1 MTRTRNATL
10 LLAPLL
16 VAPLVLSGCFNGP
29 GATTTMQ
36 AGQATGNGVQAQV
49 GLLRV
54 ENATIVT
61 GPEGSRSATLMMRVV
76 NQGDESDRLLAAT
89 IDGVRA
95 TITGDSVELPP
106 GTSIPFAYESDLWVN
121 SYAFDAEPSAFVD
134 VTLVFEKSGDAELQ
148 VLTVPPMSFYEGIA
162 PNPPAA

>member
-1 MTRTRNATL
+1 MISARAAAVA
-10 LLAPLL
+10 LLAS
-16 VAPLVLSGCFNGP
+16 LSLAGCFNGP

-36 AGQATGNGVQAQV
+36 AEQSTGNGVQAQA

-54 ENATIVT
+54 ENATLVT
-61 GPEGSRSATLMMRVV
+61 GPEGSRSATLMMRII
-76 NQGDESDRLLAAT
+76 NQGTESDRLLAAT

-95 TITGDSVELPP
+95 YITGDAVDLPP
-106 GTSIPFAYESDLWVN
+106 GSSLSFAYESDLWVN
-121 SYAFDAEPSAFVD
+121 SYEFDAQQSAFVD
-134 VTLVFEKSGDAELQ
+134 VTLVFEKSGDAALQ

>member
-1 MTRTRNATL
+1 MRRAQF
-10 LLAPLL
+10 L
-16 VAPLVLSGCFNGP
+16 VFTSLVIAPLVLGGCFNGQ

-54 ENATIVT
+54 ENATMVT
-61 GPEGSRSATLMMRVV
+61 GPEGSNSATLLMRVV
-76 NQGDESDRLLAAT
+76 NQGSDADRLLSAT

-106 GTSIPFAYESDLWVN
+106 GSSISFAYDSDVWVN
-121 SYAFDAEPSAFVD
+121 SYDFDAEPSAFVD
-134 VTLVFEKSGDAELQ
+134 VTLVFEKSGDAKLQ
-148 VLTVPPMSFYEGIA
+148 VLTVPPLSFYAGIA
-162 PNPPAA
+162 PNPPAT